1 MNVRGLFKLMGVE
14 SQSGFKDPKQTNYIV
29 GLAQGMDSLRMYLDA
44 DEFALYKDIP
54 PYSDVEVVLDYNPVA
69 KETRYAMH
77 LVTMAPVENTAVNK
91 ASASAS
97 GK

>member
-1 MNVRGLFKLMGVE
+1 MKVTGIFKLMGVE
-14 SQSGFKDPKQTNYIV
+14 SQSGFRDPKQTNYVV

-44 DEFALYKDIP
+44 TEFELYKNIP

-69 KETRYAMH
+69 KEVRYAMH
-77 LVTMAPVENTAVNK
+77 LVSMSQVNK
-91 ASASAS
+91 VSAGSS

>member
-1 MNVRGLFKLMGVE
+1 MKVTGVFKLMGVE
-14 SQSGFKDPKQTNYIV
+14 SQSGFKDPSQINYVV

-44 DEFALYKDIP
+44 TEFNLYKDIP

-69 KETRYAMH
+69 KEVRYSMH
-77 LVTMAPVENTAVNK
+77 LVTMAPVNK
-91 ASASAS
+91 ASAIAS

>member
-1 MNVRGLFKLMGVE
+1 MKVTGIFKLMGVE
-14 SQSGFKDPKQTNYIV
+14 SQSGFKDPTQINYVV

-44 DEFALYKDIP
+44 NEFALYKDIP

-69 KETRYAMH
+69 KEVRYSMH
-77 LVTMAPVENTAVNK
+77 LVTMAPVK
-91 ASASAS
+91 ASATAT